1 MPYVYVDIQFV
12 DSDLSYSF
20 SSPSTCI
27 YEFLKKEAE
36 YPVKEFKEKMVA
48 GLVEANNRVA
58 QKYGFGCTDCDYEIR
73 KVRNIPEDSNGNRI
87 KITEMRTA

>member
-1 MPYVYVDIQFV
+1 MPYVHVDIQFI
-12 DSDLSYSF
+12 DSDQSYSF

-27 YEFLKKEAE
+27 YEFLEKESE

-48 GLVEANNRVA
+48 ALVEANERVA

-73 KVRNIPEDSNGNRI
+73 RVRNIPEDSNGTRI
-87 KITEMRTA
+87 KVTGMRTD